1 MSGET
6 GWRAVAEAD
15 GWGDIDVHR
24 VRAQAAESIAWALL
38 DETMDT
44 ADREPSEEAYKAA
57 LATADRML
65 GLAARQESL
74 AERVKALA
82 DEWERHH
89 ATCDDCTGDYLSAA
103 RELRRALLD
112 PSETGG
118 GRRDG

>member
-1 MSGET
+1 MSGES
-6 GWRAVAEAD
+6 ASLAEAWD
-15 GWGDIDVHR
+15 EGYE
-24 VRAQAAESIAWALL
+24 AAIS
-38 DETMDT
+38 DT
-44 ADREPSEEAYKAA
+44 EARSAPPGPCGPVDPTPNPYAA
-57 LATADRML
+57 L
-65 GLAARQESL
+65 LAARQESL